1 MGTPSAEKVVFK
13 IGQLSQIYELSYET
27 SKEPYSDEGPRL
39 RCQDPN
45 PTNELTERLT
55 ESMT

>member
-1 MGTPSAEKVVFK
+1 MGTPIAEKVVFK
-13 IGQLSQIYELSYET
+13 IGQVSQIYELTNEP
-27 SKEPYSDEGPRL
+27 SKEPYSDEEPRL